1 MYEYFPILV
10 VAGFI
15 LLISVLFIIAYAM
28 MKNKNEAIGFDR
40 NMKDGDIVKRLL
52 VFAKP
57 HIGSFLIVLFIMALT
72 IAYDIVSPII
82 VGPVQGS
89 SGSCKVLAGSL
100 CSRSGLP
107 PPHLEKLGGLFRSY
121 RGAEG

>member
-52 VFAKP
+52 IFAKP
-57 HIGSFLIVLFIMALT
+57 HIG
-72 IAYDIVSPII
+72 YD
-82 VGPVQGS
+82 
-89 SGSCKVLAGSL
+89 
-100 CSRSGLP
+100 
-107 PPHLEKLGGLFRSY
+107 F
-121 RGAEG
+121 